1 MIPLKVTKEK
11 MNGSSSYSSYSNE
24 QSSSMES
31 IMSAG
36 EGETSVVAT
45 AVIGGMSSNVCVFFD
60 LHQLQVTWS
69 HYLRCV
75 CSLTSLHWPLIAD
88 EHQRKGSVI
97 TGTLV
102 TDSWNWNID
111 TCHSKVELEMY
122 KSATQYTSQIS
133 VANKPALFSWRNKLS
148 VKRWEAITAV
158 SLKMIDIAL

>member
-60 LHQLQVTWS
+60 LHQLQVT
-69 HYLRCV
+69 
-75 CSLTSLHWPLIAD
+75 
-88 EHQRKGSVI
+88 
-97 TGTLV
+97 
-102 TDSWNWNID
+102 
-111 TCHSKVELEMY
+111 
-122 KSATQYTSQIS
+122 
-133 VANKPALFSWRNKLS
+133 
-148 VKRWEAITAV
+148 
-158 SLKMIDIAL
+158 